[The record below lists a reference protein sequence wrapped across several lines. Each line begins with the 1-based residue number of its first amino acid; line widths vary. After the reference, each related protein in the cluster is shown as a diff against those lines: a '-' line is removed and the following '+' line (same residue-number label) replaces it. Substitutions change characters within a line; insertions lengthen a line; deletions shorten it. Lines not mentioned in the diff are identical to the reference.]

1 MKAFGSVGF
10 SLVTYTVFSNIYI
23 YIFIYVYNMLTSV
36 FALNIVTF
44 THTRIYLYIRS
55 YMFSIRYIHIV
66 VHTAV

>member
-10 SLVTYTVFSNIYI
+10 SLVTYTVFSNI

-44 THTRIYLYIRS
+44 THTRIYIYIRS